1 MIFLFSLSLMS
12 SLVVSIFNYN
22 KDYVSILIEEE
33 TEKEESESS
42 NSDDKYY
49 FITHAFNPISR
60 ILKEQLYAEP
70 DTRIITSYS
79 HQPETPPPDFC

>member
-1 MIFLFSLSLMS
+1 MIVLFSLSQMS
-12 SLVVSIFNYN
+12 SLLISFSNYN

-33 TEKEESESS
+33 SEKEESESS

-49 FITHAFNPISR
+49 FITYSSNPILR

-79 HQPETPPPDFC
+79 HKPETPPPDFC